1 MRTLDRKSEK
11 SSRTISDPMMTQEK
25 FDELKN
31 KLERLKKSQPK
42 AASEVSRLA
51 ELGDF
56 SENTEYQMAKWK
68 LRGINYSILRL
79 EAELERA
86 EIIPTNK
93 FSSTVQIGHI
103 VTVLKDGKETI
114 YRILGSSESDPKN
127 GVISYNSPI
136 GLALMHHKVGDVVEI
151 KLVNKI
157 VEYKIL
163 KIE

>member
-1 MRTLDRKSEK
+1 MRTLDRKPTKLSQ
-11 SSRTISDPMMTQEK
+11 TVSDSMMTQEK

-31 KLERLKKSQPK
+31 KLKRLKRSHPK

-68 LRGINYSILRL
+68 LRGINYGILRL
-79 EAELERA
+79 EAELDRA
-86 EIIPTNK
+86 QIIPSNQQRDL
-93 FSSTVQIGHI
+93 VQIGHR
-103 VTVLKDGKETI
+103 VTVQCEDKKMV
-114 YRILGSSESDPKN
+114 YKILGSSETDPKN
-127 GVISYNSPI
+127 GIISHLSPI
-136 GLALMHHKVGDVVEI
+136 GTALLGGKIGDEVEI

-157 VEYKIL
+157 VKYKII